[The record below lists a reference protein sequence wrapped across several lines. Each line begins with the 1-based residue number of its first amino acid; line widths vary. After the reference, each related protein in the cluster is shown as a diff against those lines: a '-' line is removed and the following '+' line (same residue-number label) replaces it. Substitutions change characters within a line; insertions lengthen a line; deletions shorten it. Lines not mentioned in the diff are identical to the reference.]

1 MNRSVKIAS
10 WIIGAI
16 LLVVL
21 IQYPI
26 QKSTDSW
33 ESWSLPLAGKVI
45 VLDPGHG
52 GPDGGAVGADNTL
65 EKDIALD
72 VSKLLRDYLQ
82 QSGAL
87 VFLTREEDRDL
98 ASGDTKGLARR
109 KAEDLRKR
117 LDFIKEKEADFFL
130 SVHLNALPA
139 KEWSGAQTFYYPSLE
154 KSEKLAKMIQS
165 EIKRNL
171 ENTNREALAINGMY
185 LLKNAEIP
193 GALVEIG
200 FLSNEHE
207 RELLK
212 TNEYQ
217 RKMAG
222 SMYEGIMRYVTEGLE
237 EEQAEK

>member
-1 MNRSVKIAS
+1 MNRYFKIAS
-10 WIIGAI
+10 WVIGAI

-72 VSKLLRDYLQ
+72 VTQLLRDYLQ

-87 VFLTREEDRDL
+87 VFLTRETDQDL
-98 ASGDTKGLARR
+98 ASEGTKGLARR
-109 KAEDLRKR
+109 KAEDLRNR
-117 LDFIKEKEADFFL
+117 LNFIKEKDADFFL
-130 SVHLNALPA
+130 SIHLNALSA
-139 KEWSGAQTFYYPSLE
+139 TEWSGAQTFYYPSLE
-154 KSEKLAKMIQS
+154 KSEHLAKLIQA
-165 EIKRNL
+165 EIIRNL
-171 ENTNREALAINGMY
+171 ENTKREALAINGMY
-185 LLKNAEIP
+185 LLKNAEVP

-200 FLSNEHE
+200 FLSNTHE

-222 SMYEGIMRYVTEGLE
+222 SMYEGILRYVTEDLE
-237 EEQAEK
+237 EDEEE